1 MKFFDNLINDF
12 YQLCD
17 GHSFALR
24 KYCEDD
30 ICPCDDHLQVIMQ
43 RDTAFELEGMGFE
56 FVTSSTVSDSVV
68 VLGDDLQNINAN
80 TKFARVCI
88 IGIND
93 TADEQSVHNVIKK
106 IEYEKYKFFP
116 KGYMMRASV
125 GDKAEKVR
133 VSKKLIRDKVSFYN
147 IGNAYINK
155 LKSNP
160 NVRGVSVYFI
170 TENTF
175 DFSTLQRLSQK
186 NTDIVKTLDHVMSN
200 VNFDCDTCKLKPICD
215 EVEGLRELHFSD
227 KM

>member
-1 MKFFDNLINDF
+1 
-12 YQLCD
+12 
-17 GHSFALR
+17 
-24 KYCEDD
+24 
-30 ICPCDDHLQVIMQ
+30 
-43 RDTAFELEGMGFE
+43 
-56 FVTSSTVSDSVV
+56 
-68 VLGDDLQNINAN
+68 
-80 TKFARVCI
+80 
-88 IGIND
+88 
-93 TADEQSVHNVIKK
+93 
-106 IEYEKYKFFP
+106 
-116 KGYMMRASV
+116 MMRASV